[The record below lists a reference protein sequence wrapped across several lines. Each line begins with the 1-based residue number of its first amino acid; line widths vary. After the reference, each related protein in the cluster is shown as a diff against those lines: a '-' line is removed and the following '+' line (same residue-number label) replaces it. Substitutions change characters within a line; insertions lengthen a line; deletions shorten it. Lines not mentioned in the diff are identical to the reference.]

1 MNQQIQKEAARMVAL
16 DEARL
21 DEVYQKALQIEKD
34 MVLEDERL
42 ESLTH
47 DVRLKLKKENQ

>member
-1 MNQQIQKEAARMVAL
+1 MVAL